1 MSPKL
6 RVCSILDLHHFSSVP
21 AQWRWLTL
29 RTLVKMLASEPG
41 NHNSGG
47 EGAGLSI
54 NSLSKRC
61 VFLCLWDQYVIT
73 SMTHLQVVFSYE
85 AKSPEI
91 CNKRSD
97 NSRITMLINKK
108 VMTYKMTMQRLINKV
123 VMINN
128 NDDDEPWKS
137 RVFGS
142 SVYLEP
148 ASQHLDDNQYLRIN
162 TILENLRLRQ
172 LTIFFM
178 SRLY

>member
-1 MSPKL
+1 MPLKL
-6 RVCSILDLHHFSSVP
+6 RVHSMLDLHHFSSVLD
-21 AQWRWLTL
+21 QWRWLTLVGTL

-54 NSLSKRC
+54 NSLSRRC

-85 AKSPEI
+85 AKSPET
-91 CNKRSD
+91 CNKRND

-108 VMTYKMTMQRLINKV
+108 VMTYKMTMQGLINKI

-128 NDDDEPWKS
+128 NGDDEPWKS
-137 RVFGS
+137 RVFRS

-148 ASQHLDDNQYLRIN
+148 ASQHLDDNQYLKIN
-162 TILENLRLRQ
+162 I
-172 LTIFFM
+172 
-178 SRLY
+178 

>member
-1 MSPKL
+1 MSLKL

-54 NSLSKRC
+54 NSLSRRC
-61 VFLCLWDQYVIT
+61 VFLCLWDQYVTT
-73 SMTHLQVVFSYE
+73 SMTHLQVVSSYE
-85 AKSPEI
+85 AKSPET
-91 CNKRSD
+91 CNKRND
-97 NSRITMLINKK
+97 NSGITM
-108 VMTYKMTMQRLINKV
+108 THKMTMQGLINKI

-162 TILENLRLRQ
+162 I
-172 LTIFFM
+172 
-178 SRLY
+178 